1 MDHDTSHRHVVEV
14 FSAGWNR
21 RNIYEESKYSPVI
34 SVEYLEP
41 VDGNYAVT
49 WLEMQRRLPEGMRK
63 YMVIALESSRVL
75 YKQYLS
81 TPALEECQYQCP
93 ELNACVNS
101 SIMCDG
107 EIHCPSGADESFTHC
122 SALLK
127 LPTEIL
133 AALFVLILVLCCGCS
148 AYIYR

>member
-1 MDHDTSHRHVVEV
+1 MVEV

-63 YMVIALESSRVL
+63 YIFVKHKTHFYKNVSS
-75 YKQYLS
+75 
-81 TPALEECQYQCP
+81 ALEECQYQCP

-133 AALFVLILVLCCGCS
+133 AALFVLMLVLCCGCS
-148 AYIYR
+148 TYIYR

>member
-63 YMVIALESSRVL
+63 YIFVKHKTDFYKKRFFSTGRVPVPMSRTKCLCQFINYVWWWNSL
-75 YKQYLS
+75 PIGSGRIIYPLFRSPETSNGNFSCPICFYIGVMLRMFNVYL
-81 TPALEECQYQCP
+81 
-93 ELNACVNS
+93 
-101 SIMCDG
+101 
-107 EIHCPSGADESFTHC
+107 
-122 SALLK
+122 
-127 LPTEIL
+127 
-133 AALFVLILVLCCGCS
+133 
-148 AYIYR
+148 